1 MAKKILLADDSIT
14 IQKVISITF
23 ASENYELII
32 VGDGESAIKRAKE
45 ARPDL
50 IMADVA
56 MPGKNGYEV
65 CEAIKNDPSLS
76 STPVLLLAGTF
87 EPLDRPEAERVGA
100 DDSIVKPFES
110 QQLLNKVAEL
120 LAKAPSREGG
130 PSVERGAPEAP
141 PAPPYAEA
149 GAAGFPEEE
158 PWGDGDFIGFPEE
171 LQEKPAFKGADQLPD
186 LDFLDNGG
194 VFEEPEKELSEGE
207 DFTDLDL
214 NEAEDLGR
222 PSSFGAPAPSWQ
234 TDIVQD
240 AAIEPEEPASVAAPV
255 EEQAP
260 QAPPRPFWAENVS
273 REDNFVESKDISEF
287 PDLYDEGAGPVEEE
301 VVSAP
306 EAPAVREHEEE
317 SFEKSFEGV
326 ESSFGSVPDE
336 ESAEAA
342 VKEEEET
349 PFRAPS
355 FERSEYAEP
364 EAPAPE
370 TPVVEQPSAYDEAI
384 EAPDTFEPEP
394 PAYSP
399 PVAERVEEAATQKA
413 TERLQPIQV
422 PREEL
427 EEAVR
432 KAVREVVQEIAWEV
446 VPELAEELIRAE
458 IDKVKE
464 ALTRLK

>member
-65 CEAIKNDPSLS
+65 CEAIKNDPALS
-76 STPVLLLAGTF
+76 SIPVLLLAGTF

-120 LAKAPSREGG
+120 LAKAPERKSA
-130 PSVERGAPEAP
+130 PSEVRSAP

-222 PSSFGAPAPSWQ
+222 PASFGAQAPSWQ
-234 TDIVQD
+234 TDIVQE

-301 VVSAP
+301 VASAP
-306 EAPAVREHEEE
+306 EVPAGHEHEEE

-336 ESAEAA
+336 ESAEVA

-355 FERSEYAEP
+355 FDRNESAAP
-364 EAPAPE
+364 EAA
-370 TPVVEQPSAYDEAI
+370 VAEQPSAYDEAI
-384 EAPDTFEPEP
+384 EAADTFEPEP

-399 PVAERVEEAATQKA
+399 PVAERVEEAVTRKA
-413 TERLQPIQV
+413 TDRLQSIQV

>member
-50 IMADVA
+50 ILADVA

-65 CEAIKNDPSLS
+65 CEAVKNDPSLS

-110 QQLLNKVAEL
+110 QQLLNKVADL
-120 LAKAPSREGG
+120 LAGASRRESAPAAKLSAPPAPPVP
-130 PSVERGAPEAP
+130 PSVERGA
-141 PAPPYAEA
+141 
-149 GAAGFPEEE
+149 AGFAEPE
-158 PWGDGDFIGFPEE
+158 PWGDGDFTGFPEE
-171 LQEKPAFKGADQLPD
+171 LEEKPVFKGADQLPD

-194 VFEEPEKELSEGE
+194 VFEEPEKDLSQGEG
-207 DFTDLDL
+207 FTDLEFTESDG
-214 NEAEDLGR
+214 LG
-222 PSSFGAPAPSWQ
+222 PGQTFAPAPSWQ
-234 TDIVQD
+234 TDTVKD
-240 AAIEPEEPASVAAPV
+240 AAIEPEEPAPAAAP
-255 EEQAP
+255 AKP
-260 QAPPRPFWAENVS
+260 QAPEAPARPFWAENV
-273 REDNFVESKDISEF
+273 RRDDNFGESRDISEF
-287 PDLYDEGAGPVEEE
+287 PDLYDEGPAPAEEE
-301 VVSAP
+301 ESVSP
-306 EAPAVREHEEE
+306 EVSPQASKEKEPEEE
-317 SFEKSFEGV
+317 SFEKSFEEV
-326 ESSFGSVPDE
+326 ESSFGAVP
-336 ESAEAA
+336 
-342 VKEEEET
+342 EEEAVEEVVEEEASVQ
-349 PFRAPS
+349 PPP
-355 FERSEYAEP
+355 FERSEYG
-364 EAPAPE
+364 APSSPALERPSEFDEDIVAPE
-370 TPVVEQPSAYDEAI
+370 TFA
-384 EAPDTFEPEP
+384 PEP
-394 PAYSP
+394 ASYTA
-399 PVAERVEEAATQKA
+399 PVAERVEEAVAQKA
-413 TERLQPIQV
+413 TERLGSIEV